1 MENNFY
7 DGDREAYL
15 ASLSKKDVVSSLAI
29 EDVERFLKSLGVE
42 TIERKGKNILI
53 CPTICHN
60 PIDDPGSMKLY
71 WYQDNKIFHCYTE
84 CGDSMSIFEL
94 YKRYMNVNNGP
105 ITDVEAEAYV
115 KQFAKNIEVQTVDTT
130 HSRDSIDKEKY
141 YQERSVIQLNAYP
154 QFLIDC
160 FTHYYTVEWLNDG
173 ITKEA
178 MDRYNILFSISQ
190 NKIIIPHYDVNNRL
204 IGIRG
209 RALDEW
215 EIENIGKYA
224 PVKVEQTWSQHPL
237 SLNLYGL
244 NKTKEAISNKK

>member
-7 DGDREAYL
+7 DGDGEAYL
-15 ASLSKKDVVSSLAI
+15 ASLSKKDVVSSLTI
-29 EDVERFLKSLGVE
+29 EDVERFLKSLGFE

-130 HSRDSIDKEKY
+130 HSRDSID
-141 YQERSVIQLNAYP
+141 
-154 QFLIDC
+154 
-160 FTHYYTVEWLNDG
+160 
-173 ITKEA
+173 
-178 MDRYNILFSISQ
+178 
-190 NKIIIPHYDVNNRL
+190 
-204 IGIRG
+204 
-209 RALDEW
+209 
-215 EIENIGKYA
+215 
-224 PVKVEQTWSQHPL
+224 
-237 SLNLYGL
+237 
-244 NKTKEAISNKK
+244 